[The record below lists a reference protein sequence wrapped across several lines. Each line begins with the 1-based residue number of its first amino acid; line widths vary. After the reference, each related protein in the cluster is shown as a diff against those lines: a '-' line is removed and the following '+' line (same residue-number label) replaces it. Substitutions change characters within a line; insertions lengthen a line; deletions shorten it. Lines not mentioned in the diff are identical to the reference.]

1 MKSSRHVYPPL
12 LSRILGVWYR
22 HMKVYTKNIFSN
34 GFPPFVE
41 PLIFLLGMGIGLGGQ
56 LKLEAFGTSNYVMFL
71 APGLIMTT
79 AMFTAAYEC
88 SFGTFIRLEFDHVY
102 DGMIA
107 APMTAG
113 NLLGG
118 EILWAGTKGFFF
130 SSAVLLTVSLFG
142 VINTPL
148 ALLAPFVGFLTGLMF
163 GALSL
168 LITSFV
174 RTINHFNFYFTGLLS
189 PMFFFSGVVIPVA
202 KLPAGLREAAEV
214 FPLTHT
220 VRLSQALCL
229 SRFSIVNLL
238 DLVYVAVFIAGV
250 TALAVMRLKKRLI
263 D

>member
-1 MKSSRHVYPPL
+1 MKSNSHMYPPL
-12 LSRILGVWYR
+12 VYRVLGVWWR
-22 HMKVYTKNIFSN
+22 HMKVYAKNLFSN

-41 PLIFLLGMGIGLGGQ
+41 PLIFLLGMGIGLGSQ
-56 LKLEAFGTSNYVMFL
+56 IKLEAFGTANYVMFL

-88 SFGTFIRLEFDHVY
+88 SFGTFIRLEFDHIY
-102 DGMIA
+102 EGMIA
-107 APMTAG
+107 APMTARD
-113 NLLGG
+113 LLAG

-130 SSAVLLTVSLFG
+130 SSAVLLTVSFFG
-142 VINTPL
+142 VIGTPL

-168 LITSFV
+168 LVTSFV
-174 RTINHFNFYFTGLLS
+174 KTINHFNFYFTGLLS
-189 PMFFFSGVVIPVA
+189 PMFFFSGVVVPVA
-202 KLPAGLREAAEV
+202 KLPAGLREAAEI

-229 SRFSIVNLL
+229 SRFNVMNLL
-238 DLVYVAVFIAGV
+238 DVGYIVVFIAGI